1 MKERITPHLQ
11 RLIEG
16 GSKAVE
22 LQFQKVP
29 EEKIQNIFS
38 ELDPL
43 GEEVK
48 YSPVKGITHKFG
60 NRALFKVSYKCAAHC
75 QFCTRTRQIG
85 TREGDLSPAE
95 RDAALSYI
103 RSHPEIDDVI
113 LSGGDPLYTPHIT
126 FELLQG
132 LAKIKSVKVIRIGT
146 RLPIHAPESFKSPL
160 LKKVMREMRR
170 ISAKKPLHVLVNVSH
185 ADELTDLVEDVLKEI
200 RKHCTAVFSQTVF
213 LKGINDDVS
222 VLSRLFNALY
232 HIGVIPYYLYRC
244 DYVKGLERFIC
255 DFEKERQIV
264 SELRRTLSGIAV
276 PEYIVDVPGKGKI
289 PVPLDFWDGTD
300 FSQCRDYEGKVVSL
314 DPI

>member
-1 MKERITPHLQ
+1 MREKITPHLQ

-22 LQFQKVP
+22 LQFRRVP
-29 EEKIQNIFS
+29 EETLGNVFS

-43 GEEVK
+43 GEEAK

-60 NRALFKVSYKCAAHC
+60 NRALFKVSYRCAAHC

-85 TREGDLSPAE
+85 SSSGDLSLDQ
-95 RDAALSYI
+95 RKTALSYI

-113 LSGGDPLYTPHIT
+113 LSGGDPLYTPHIAL
-126 FELLQG
+126 ELLRE
-132 LAKIKSVKVIRIGT
+132 LVTIPNVKVIRIGT
-146 RLPIHAPESFKSPL
+146 RLPIHSPQSFRTPA
-160 LKKVMREMRR
+160 LKKVLQTMRR
-170 ISAKKPLHVLVNVSH
+170 VSAKKPLYVLINVSH
-185 ADELTDLVEDVLKEI
+185 ADELTEMVEDVLKEI
-200 RKHCTAVFSQTVF
+200 RKNCTAVFSQTVF
-213 LKGINDDVS
+213 QKGVNDDVK
-222 VLSRLFNALY
+222 VLTQLFNTLY

-244 DYVKGLERFIC
+244 DYVKGVERFIC

-289 PVPLDFWDGTD
+289 PAPLDFWDGTD